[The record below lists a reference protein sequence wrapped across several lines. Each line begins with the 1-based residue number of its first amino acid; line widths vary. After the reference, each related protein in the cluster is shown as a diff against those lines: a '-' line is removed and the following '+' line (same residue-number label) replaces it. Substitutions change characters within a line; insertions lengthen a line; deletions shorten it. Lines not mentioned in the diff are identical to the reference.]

1 MAEEIGSQKL
11 EAEMLGACRASWLPL
26 VFGSLGSFLEGNLD
40 WCLGRSS
47 KPFGGPLG
55 RWCVRFALSSATHV
69 RRAGCCCRNHFHAG
83 WDGTEKPDD
92 VIPFAIVR
100 GPMLRAL
107 LGERFHLKVRRE
119 TREGPV
125 YELTAAKGGA
135 KTPPWARAETRT
147 IERARYRFL

>member
-1 MAEEIGSQKL
+1 
-11 EAEMLGACRASWLPL
+11 MLGACRASWLPL

-55 RWCVRFALSSATHV
+55 RWCVRFALSSATPV
-69 RRAGCCCRNHFHAG
+69 RRGGAAAGNHFHSG
-83 WDGTEKPDD
+83 RDGTKKPDD
-92 VIPFAIVR
+92 VIPFAIMR

-119 TREGPV
+119 TSEGPV
-125 YELTAAKGGA
+125 YKLTVAKGGVIMRRTLA
-135 KTPPWARAETRT
+135 GSCVPRDPSLLAATPSARW
-147 IERARYRFL
+147 LCKP